1 VINFPARGI
10 GARTL
15 EQLQDLARERGV
27 SLWAAAKEK
36 AEGAKG
42 KDEGRRRK
50 DEEKPGEAQ
59 PASSFI
65 LHPSSLKGIPAFV
78 ALIESMRVATRDLPL
93 PEIIDHVIE
102 ASGMKQHYRTEKEGA
117 DRLEN
122 LAELVTAATAFVAER
137 DAQPAGT
144 TPALDAATAAA
155 PRSEDETLVSFL
167 AHAALEAGEHQAEA
181 GADALQL
188 MTAHSAKGLEFFG
201 VFVSGLEEGLFP
213 HDNSLTEVE
222 GVEEERRLMYVALT
236 RARRRLYLSLARSRM
251 LHGQVRY
258 GIASRFL
265 HEIPESLV
273 RRVNTRFRSRNAGA
287 RIQDSGFR
295 GKSAEPAAPF
305 TQHSALST
313 QHSIP
318 WRIGQSVVHPK
329 FGAGVIVGA
338 EGRGPEARVQ
348 VNFRDGGLKWLML
361 DYAKL
366 AAA

>member
-1 VINFPARGI
+1 
-10 GARTL
+10 L
-15 EQLQDLARERGV
+15 EPL
-27 SLWAAAKEK
+27 AAA
-36 AEGAKG
+36 ALRND
-42 KDEGRRRK
+42 DE
-50 DEEKPGEAQ
+50 
-59 PASSFI
+59 I
-65 LHPSSLKGIPAFV
+65 
-78 ALIESMRVATRDLPL
+78 
-93 PEIIDHVIE
+93 
-102 ASGMKQHYRTEKEGA
+102 
-117 DRLEN
+117 
-122 LAELVTAATAFVAER
+122 
-137 DAQPAGT
+137 
-144 TPALDAATAAA
+144 
-155 PRSEDETLVSFL
+155 LVSFL

-188 MTAHSAKGLEFFG
+188 MTAHSAKGLEFYG

-213 HDNSLTEVE
+213 HENSLTEVD

-265 HEIPESLV
+265 HEIPENLI
-273 RRVNTRFRSRNAGA
+273 RRINSNRSRNAGF
-287 RIQDSGFR
+287 RNQDSGFGGR
-295 GKSAEPAAPF
+295 RAEPAALS
-305 TQHSALST
+305 TQHLALST

-348 VNFRDGGLKWLML
+348 VNFRDSGLKWLML
-361 DYAKL
+361 EYAKL